1 MTLLLDS
8 GVWLAARDADDEHH
22 PYALE
27 LLGGARPIAALDLT
41 LYEVANVGVRS
52 WSSPERALVVAELV
66 RSACSD
72 TIVRVDDAQIERAVA
87 IAAEHGI
94 SVYDAS
100 YVAAARSNG
109 WTLVSTDHRDL
120 VGKGL
125 ALAPKEAVPTV

>member
-8 GVWLAARDADDEHH
+8 GVWLASRDVDDDHH

-27 LLGGARPIAALDLT
+27 LLAGSRPIAALDLT
-41 LYEVANVGVRS
+41 LYEVANVGIRS
-52 WSSPERALVVAELV
+52 WGSAARARVVAELV
-66 RSACSD
+66 QTVCSD
-72 TIVRVDDAQIERAVA
+72 TLVRADDIHVEQAIE

-100 YVAAARSNG
+100 YAAAARRHG

-120 VGKGL
+120 VGRGL
-125 ALAPKEAVPTV
+125 AIAPKDALD